1 MKVRDFIFWLH
12 GSFEINGANSLD
24 RSQLTMIRR
33 HLARV
38 KPQFGDDSKSID
50 FINYL
55 NIVLDQALRDLA
67 PAEKMSSQQCQMISD
82 RLDALFI
89 QEVPTGDTFSSGWSI
104 NDQDWKEFATPSS
117 FQYAIPPIRPNF
129 FQRILYHFFP
139 KADPLYNWHGEAL
152 C

>member
-1 MKVRDFIFWLH
+1 MKVRDFLFWLH

-55 NIVLDQALRDLA
+55 NVTVDQALRDLA
-67 PAEKMSSQQCQMISD
+67 PSEKLSRQQCQTISD
-82 RLDALFI
+82 RLDLLFI
-89 QEVPTGDTFSSGWSI
+89 QEVSADTFSTGWSF
-104 NDQDWKEFATPSS
+104 NDQDWKEFTAPSS
-117 FQYAIPPIRPNF
+117 FQYAIPPIRPNL
-129 FQRILYHFFP
+129 FQRILYRFFP
-139 KADPLYNWHGEAL
+139 KANPLHNWQGEAL